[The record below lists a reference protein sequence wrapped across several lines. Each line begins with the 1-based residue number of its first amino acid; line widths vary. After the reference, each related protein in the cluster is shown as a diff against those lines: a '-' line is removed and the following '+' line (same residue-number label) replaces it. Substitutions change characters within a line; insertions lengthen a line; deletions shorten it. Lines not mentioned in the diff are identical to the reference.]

1 MNGITK
7 MTEPTE
13 QQPEVAEVKVEPV
26 IDMFVPA
33 SERIEQRFLDSSTY
47 FLTGEICEDTIT
59 PAIKW
64 LLYENMEDMAEGEE
78 KVLTMYINSFGGD
91 LYQAFALIDIMN
103 RSRYPIATVGVGA
116 IMSAGFLIFSAG
128 TKGCRFVGEN
138 TGIMCHQFS
147 SETSFSK
154 YHDIKAMS
162 KENDSMNQRMLTVLA
177 SASGLPERQ
186 IKSKL
191 LGPSDVWLTP
201 QELVDL
207 KIADQ
212 VF

>member
-1 MNGITK
+1 MNGIIK
-7 MTEPTE
+7 MTEPAE
-13 QQPEVAEVKVEPV
+13 QQNEITEVKV
-26 IDMFVPA
+26 DQAMDLFVPV
-33 SERIEQRFLDSSTY
+33 SERIEQRFLDSRTY
-47 FLTGEICEDTIT
+47 FLTGEICEDTIV

-64 LLYENMEDMAEGEE
+64 LLYENMEEPVEGEE
-78 KVLTMYINSFGGD
+78 KILTLYINSYGGD

-103 RSRYPIATVGVGA
+103 RSRYPIATVGIGA

-128 TKGCRFVGEN
+128 AKGCRFVGEN

-147 SETSFSK
+147 SETGFSK

-162 KENDSMNQRMLTVLA
+162 KENDSMNQRMLNVLT

-191 LGPSDVWLTP
+191 LGPTDVWLSP